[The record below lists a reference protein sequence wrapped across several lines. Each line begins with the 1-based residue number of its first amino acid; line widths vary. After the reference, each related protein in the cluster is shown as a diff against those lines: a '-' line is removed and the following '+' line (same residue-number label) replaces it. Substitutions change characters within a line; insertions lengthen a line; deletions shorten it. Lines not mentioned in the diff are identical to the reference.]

1 MADKAPRMNTTNLP
15 RHETRCN
22 GGSVSLVSRY
32 AVIKNVRHNKR
43 KRITV
48 SAFDQRSQ
56 IPVIVQKRIDWGT
69 EMTNLDEA
77 RRIARELRILKYL
90 RGFDGICALV
100 DIIQPSDDA
109 WTDLYTIHEYGG
121 VPMTRYINSKHPPT
135 PRHAR
140 YWCYQLLRTLKFMHA
155 GGVVHGHICPEK
167 ILVNAMSADIKLS
180 DLGRCV
186 VEGCSVSGSYNMSYM
201 CPEELVVTQQPSAK
215 GDVWAAGCVYAEL
228 LEKKGPLFQGSTH
241 KEVLAKICARV
252 GRPSETLLR
261 DMIYG
266 DTPMHQFVLAQD
278 PVPGLP
284 TGDSTSPYF
293 RAAFSIA
300 DADADALQCIAA
312 TVRFDPRARMTAEN
326 ALASLK
332 LFQARRPDSD
342 PCLHNPRDEPRLAC
356 SAYHE
361 SMASRDAPDAAGVK
375 VCVWTEC
382 VHHNPSAT
390 GGAPPPPPPR
400 APPPL
405 PPLPPPVQAP
415 APVPPVPGSR
425 QVKQVVLVDTRG
437 GPVPC
442 MVVPGGVRPIQ
453 VPPNTLHQ
461 MVAIRERKR
470 LETRARGEAP
480 PVMPPPTIL
489 VPPGQAAPPGT
500 VMMTGPPAAPPPPAQ
515 RLPAAFAP

>member
-201 CPEELVVTQQPSAK
+201 CPEELVVKQQPSAK

-266 DTPMHQFVLAQD
+266 DTPMHQFLLAQD

-390 GGAPPPPPPR
+390 GGA
-400 APPPL
+400 AL
-405 PPLPPPVQAP
+405 
-415 APVPPVPGSR
+415 S
-425 QVKQVVLVDTRG
+425 KQ
-437 GPVPC
+437 
-442 MVVPGGVRPIQ
+442 
-453 VPPNTLHQ
+453 
-461 MVAIRERKR
+461 
-470 LETRARGEAP
+470 
-480 PVMPPPTIL
+480 
-489 VPPGQAAPPGT
+489 
-500 VMMTGPPAAPPPPAQ
+500 
-515 RLPAAFAP
+515 

>member
-1 MADKAPRMNTTNLP
+1 MK
-15 RHETRCN
+15 
-22 GGSVSLVSRY
+22 
-32 AVIKNVRHNKR
+32 
-43 KRITV
+43 
-48 SAFDQRSQ
+48 
-56 IPVIVQKRIDWGT
+56 
-69 EMTNLDEA
+69 
-77 RRIARELRILKYL
+77 
-90 RGFDGICALV
+90 
-100 DIIQPSDDA
+100 
-109 WTDLYTIHEYGG
+109 
-121 VPMTRYINSKHPPT
+121 
-135 PRHAR
+135 
-140 YWCYQLLRTLKFMHA
+140 
-155 GGVVHGHICPEK
+155 
-167 ILVNAMSADIKLS
+167 
-180 DLGRCV
+180 
-186 VEGCSVSGSYNMSYM
+186 
-201 CPEELVVTQQPSAK
+201 QQPSAK

-252 GRPSETLLR
+252 GRPSESLLR

-266 DTPMHQFVLAQD
+266 NTPMHQFLLAQD

-312 TVRFDPRARMTAEN
+312 TVRFDPSARMTAEN

-390 GGAPPPPPPR
+390 GGAPPPPPR

-405 PPLPPPVQAP
+405 PPLPPPASAGAGAAGPGLAAGEAGRPRRHARRARPLHGRAGRRAPHPGAAKHITPDGGHPRAQAP
-415 APVPPVPGSR
+415 RGAGARPGAAG
-425 QVKQVVLVDTRG
+425 DAAADYF
-437 GPVPC
+437 GPAG
-442 MVVPGGVRPIQ
+442 PG
-453 VPPNTLHQ
+453 
-461 MVAIRERKR
+461 
-470 LETRARGEAP
+470 RAAGHGHDDGPAGR
-480 PVMPPPTIL
+480 
-489 VPPGQAAPPGT
+489 AA
-500 VMMTGPPAAPPPPAQ
+500 AAAQ
-515 RLPAAFAP
+515 RRPAAFAPRRRFLSARRRRPSRPRERPLPPSSGASNSSRGGGSRTRARAARSSARRLRA

>member
-1 MADKAPRMNTTNLP
+1 MK
-15 RHETRCN
+15 
-22 GGSVSLVSRY
+22 
-32 AVIKNVRHNKR
+32 
-43 KRITV
+43 
-48 SAFDQRSQ
+48 
-56 IPVIVQKRIDWGT
+56 
-69 EMTNLDEA
+69 
-77 RRIARELRILKYL
+77 
-90 RGFDGICALV
+90 
-100 DIIQPSDDA
+100 
-109 WTDLYTIHEYGG
+109 
-121 VPMTRYINSKHPPT
+121 
-135 PRHAR
+135 
-140 YWCYQLLRTLKFMHA
+140 
-155 GGVVHGHICPEK
+155 
-167 ILVNAMSADIKLS
+167 
-180 DLGRCV
+180 
-186 VEGCSVSGSYNMSYM
+186 
-201 CPEELVVTQQPSAK
+201 QQPPAK

-361 SMASRDAPDAAGVK
+361 SMARRATPDAAGVK

-425 QVKQVVLVDTRG
+425 QVKQVVVDTRG

-442 MVVPGGVRPIQ
+442 MVVPGGVRPHPGAAKHIT
-453 VPPNTLHQ
+453 PDGGHP
-461 MVAIRERKR
+461 
-470 LETRARGEAP
+470 RAQAPRGAGEA
-480 PVMPPPTIL
+480 
-489 VPPGQAAPPGT
+489 
-500 VMMTGPPAAPPPPAQ
+500 
-515 RLPAAFAP
+515 RRRR